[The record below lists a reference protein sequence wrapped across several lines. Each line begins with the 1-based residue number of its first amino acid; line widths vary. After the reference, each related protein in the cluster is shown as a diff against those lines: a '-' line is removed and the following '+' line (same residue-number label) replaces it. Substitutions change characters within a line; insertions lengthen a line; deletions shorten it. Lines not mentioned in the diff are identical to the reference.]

1 MVVCHRLTVASELTK
16 SKCHWEKGL
25 NKFFTNASRPASKIL
40 TAKGGIFFP
49 RKKRHA
55 RMVATIKGLIALG
68 FQWHRVKSL
77 RPSSLT
83 AVSSWSMRP
92 DQATS
97 RFIKTCR
104 SSCFILE
111 KPIGLLTWIH
121 LKNTKISLA
130 KNQHFLNMKNP
141 EKRRHLLFWKSRNC
155 TFQKKSS
162 PWKSECGWFW
172 FNTSF

>member
-25 NKFFTNASRPASKIL
+25 NKFFTNASRPASKFL

-111 KPIGLLTWIH
+111 KPIGLLTWFH
-121 LKNTKISLA
+121 LENTKSSLA

-141 EKRRHLLFWKSRNC
+141 EKRRHPSLSEI
-155 TFQKKSS
+155 KKLHISKKILTLKVGM
-162 PWKSECGWFW
+162 WVVLI
-172 FNTSF
+172 